1 VAMPVKYRRIEFIIH
16 HSSLIVYHFDFPMID
31 SPYLVKPGAKVDLNH
46 WPTDDTG
53 SFGEKD
59 KARPVIKHNIE
70 KLIGLQ
76 ELLYASS
83 SHALLIVLQAMDAG
97 GKDGAI
103 SHVFSGV
110 NPQGCNVTSFK
121 VPNSEEAAHDYL
133 WRYHLACPR
142 RGMIGIFNRSQYESV
157 LVERVHNL
165 VPKNV
170 WSKRYDQI
178 NDFERMLAAE
188 KTVIL
193 KFFLHISKS
202 EQKKRFQARLSDKSR
217 NWKFSPSDLA
227 ERKYWDDYQ
236 SAFTDA
242 LHYCSTDH
250 APWFI
255 VPSDHKWF
263 RNWVLS
269 DTIVRTL
276 QKLDM
281 KYPPPAPGLDKV
293 KV

>member
-1 VAMPVKYRRIEFIIH
+1 
-16 HSSLIVYHFDFPMID
+16 MID
-31 SPYLVKPGAKVDLNH
+31 SPYLVEPGKKVDLAR
-46 WPTDDTG
+46 WSTDDTG
-53 SFGEKD
+53 SFKD
-59 KARPVIKHNIE
+59 KNQAQPVVERNLK
-70 KLIGLQ
+70 KLVRLQ

-103 SHVFSGV
+103 DHVFSGV

-121 VPNSEEAAHDYL
+121 VPNSEELAHDYL
-133 WRYHLACPR
+133 WRYHRECPR

-157 LVERVHNL
+157 LVERVHKI
-165 VPKNV
+165 VPKKV

-178 NDFERMLAAE
+178 NDFENMLAAE
-188 KTVIL
+188 RTVIL

-202 EQKKRFQARLSDKSR
+202 EQKKRFQARLEDKSR
-217 NWKFSPSDLA
+217 NWKFSPADLA
-227 ERKYWDDYQ
+227 ERKYWGKYQ
-236 SAFTDA
+236 SAFEDA
-242 LHYCSTDH
+242 LRYCSKDQ

-269 DTIVRTL
+269 DAIVRTL
-276 QKLDM
+276 EGLNM
-281 KYPPPAPGLDKV
+281 KYPKPAPGLDQV
-293 KV
+293 KVR